1 MLISYKEFTDLRR
14 GYWIS
19 NYTSEILYLNLYNR
33 NDAEFLARNWLQTW
47 PRRPAHCCAASSA
60 WSDRQPF
67 PSQRP
72 CALQSSRLLR
82 TAHAAGQQPKPSV
95 RLRRRRPAQRRD
107 CRNSAVPST
116 KSWGGCAKT
125 QALDWST
132 CARWHPGGS
141 RTLQLCDRPQEHGT
155 FQREWPCPANTKKSM
170 RDDRLRRVKVRKKTT
185 DVLQGHGPQRLRA
198 VQENIADLVSK
209 VGALE
214 VLPVLL
220 GHAISERL
228 RRNKGHLLDLLESR
242 CVGLDVLAALR
253 QRIFIIADEDCER
266 LLGHGITGSGLKG
279 SQPFGKISGQ
289 ERIKVDEQIPAM
301 DAQLLVVAVL
311 DHSRQES
318 LQVLHVRIGDC
329 LPPLGRITED
339 ANERLASATC
349 LGSCSFLQQFTQFL
363 LWAGKDK
370 HLHIRSQQI
379 SGLVFIVLDA
389 VKQLFFLDLANAGLH
404 ILQECLVSTTAD
416 RLAWVISLVLSL
428 FALHLS
434 SGCCRCFCPGFVE
447 LVAQEG
453 LELRVALPKL
463 GVHVERIQ
471 GRLASNQRGFQ
482 VVVESNAKDHVLCLM
497 HERW

>member
-141 RTLQLCDRPQEHGT
+141 RTLQLCDRPQQHGT

-170 RDDRLRRVKVRKKTT
+170 RDDRLRRVKVRKKNWCPSRSWTT
-185 DVLQGHGPQRLRA
+185 TFEG
-198 VQENIADLVSK
+198 
-209 VGALE
+209 
-214 VLPVLL
+214 
-220 GHAISERL
+220 
-228 RRNKGHLLDLLESR
+228 
-242 CVGLDVLAALR
+242 
-253 QRIFIIADEDCER
+253 
-266 LLGHGITGSGLKG
+266 
-279 SQPFGKISGQ
+279 
-289 ERIKVDEQIPAM
+289 
-301 DAQLLVVAVL
+301 
-311 DHSRQES
+311 
-318 LQVLHVRIGDC
+318 
-329 LPPLGRITED
+329 
-339 ANERLASATC
+339 
-349 LGSCSFLQQFTQFL
+349 
-363 LWAGKDK
+363 
-370 HLHIRSQQI
+370 
-379 SGLVFIVLDA
+379 
-389 VKQLFFLDLANAGLH
+389 
-404 ILQECLVSTTAD
+404 
-416 RLAWVISLVLSL
+416 
-428 FALHLS
+428 
-434 SGCCRCFCPGFVE
+434 CPGEHRRSCFQSWSPWS
-447 LVAQEG
+447 ASG
-453 LELRVALPKL
+453 SAWSCNLRKT
-463 GVHVERIQ
+463 Q
-471 GRLASNQRGFQ
+471 T
-482 VVVESNAKDHVLCLM
+482 
-497 HERW
+497 